1 MIQDPLSDK
10 VHSKLLDKCLLH
22 VLLSFCME
30 TNKVIKSQ
38 LNENHLGAMEDSFDG
53 CPNVESMPNI
63 SFTIG
68 GRDFVLSPDEVPF

>member
-1 MIQDPLSDK
+1 
-10 VHSKLLDKCLLH
+10 
-22 VLLSFCME
+22 ME

-38 LNENHLGAMEDSFDG
+38 LNERHLGAMEDSFDG

-68 GRDFVLSPDEVPF
+68 GKDFVLSPDEVPF